1 MKMRSYFLGFN
12 AKLALMLIA
21 ICGMFAGCYEKDEI
35 DVPAPSTQAPQYYV
49 GGLVIDA
56 ETGAPLSG
64 ATVTDG
70 TASGT
75 TDTNGKYVL
84 ETKEGI
90 QVIKISKGGY
100 KEVVTSIN
108 VLKLANG
115 EVATYLV
122 NASLYPEVKYM
133 DNVYS
138 IEGSAYD
145 ENGNLIDIETAKIP
159 GLTVNVAA
167 DKHSFSTTGTV
178 EAGAYTAI
186 VTAKDY
192 NTAYATV
199 VVSEAGKVVGEGEN
213 KIVTK
218 VRVIMQKAAEAAKYF
233 VEGNIRNEN
242 GAAVSG
248 ATLSVMLAGQEI
260 PCTYTNGY
268 FKGSIPA
275 ENVPTATMITVRVS
289 KGGYYPYAASS
300 LILPVKAGEIS
311 VTSFNITM
319 KAIKDVEEDPSV
331 GGSSVA
337 DVIQNGTTAFEPANT
352 VKDLTVEGG
361 ASVEDLLQSIQETTG
376 VVTTLPE
383 DVPVVTVDAS
393 GVNTELVSEIVK
405 VEGSTSTTV
414 TEVDQIKIQPET
426 KVIYTKGVAEN
437 ISVSRDVAAEKTSA
451 AARAYEGT
459 PDGAIFTKPLQIAF
473 NAPVAGNDIDF
484 VLPVL
489 YYNSVKG
496 SWVADGDNVA
506 EFDASAGKFV
516 AKVAHFSKFKFGY
529 EDSIKVSGPV
539 ELVPPVTITK
549 SCYTGAASKL
559 ITVKGTYEGG
569 SKYVDQ
575 TPAMAA
581 AAALSGMKQ
590 STITYVANLLTNM
603 IKADNV
609 NILPLNE
616 YVATEFSYDITIPA
630 YQQVTGFDI
639 TRSEITKT
647 YTVKV
652 VTADGRKIDVDVVVK
667 SISSVKVSA
676 NKEESHGHGHGD
688 DLNAGGG
695 IVTLD

>member
-1 MKMRSYFLGFN
+1 MKSYLLGFN

-21 ICGMFAGCYEKDEI
+21 ICGMLAGCYEKDEI
-35 DVPAPSTQAPQYYV
+35 DVPAPSTQAPVYYV
-49 GGLVIDA
+49 GGLVINA

-64 ATVTDG
+64 ATVTDD
-70 TASGT
+70 TTSGT
-75 TDTNGKYVL
+75 TDANGKYVL

-90 QVIKISKGGY
+90 QVIKISKDGY

-145 ENGNLIDIETAKIP
+145 ESGNSIAIESATIP
-159 GLTVNVAA
+159 GLSVTVSGNT
-167 DKHSFSTTGTV
+167 FSV
-178 EAGAYTAI
+178 DDVQPGAYIAF
-186 VTAKDY
+186 VTAKGY
-192 NTAYATV
+192 NPAYATI
-199 VVSEAGKVVGEGEN
+199 VVSEAGKVVATTPDQKN
-213 KIVTK
+213 KVKTT
-218 VRVIMQKAAEAAKYF
+218 VNVIMQKAAEAAKYF

-242 GAAVSG
+242 GAAVMG
-248 ATLSVMLAGQEI
+248 ANLTVTLGGKEI
-260 PCTYTNGY
+260 DCVYTNGY

-275 ENVPTATMITVRVS
+275 ENIATATMITVSVT

-300 LILPVKAGEIS
+300 LVLPVKAGEIS

-319 KAIKDVEEDPSV
+319 KAIKDSPVEEDPSV

-337 DVIQNGTTAFEPANT
+337 DVIQNGTTDFQPANT
-352 VKDLTVEGG
+352 VKELSVEGG
-361 ASVEDLLQSIQETTG
+361 ASVEDVLQSIQATTG

-383 DVPVVTVDAS
+383 DVPVITVDAS

-405 VEGSTSTTV
+405 VGGSTSIIV

-437 ISVSRDVAAEKTSA
+437 ISVSRDVAAEKSSA

-506 EFDASAGKFV
+506 AFDPSTGKFV

-529 EDSIKVSGPV
+529 EDSIKVSEPV
-539 ELVPPVTITK
+539 ELRPTTIAK

-559 ITVKGTYEGG
+559 VTVKGTYQGG
-569 SKYVDQ
+569 SKYVNE

-581 AAALSGMKQ
+581 ASALEGMKE

-609 NILPLNE
+609 NILPLND
-616 YVATEFSYDITIPA
+616 YVTTDFSYDITIPA

-639 TRSEITKT
+639 TRSEVTKT
-647 YTVKV
+647 YIVKV
-652 VTADGRKIDVDVVVK
+652 VAADGRKIDVEVVVK

-676 NKEESHGHGHGD
+676 NKEESHGHGHGE